1 MNDVYEQITKD
12 ANFKA
17 VKENGNNCYL
27 LDYARHRLPR
37 VLFGVTS
44 SKDVERTAHCSVA
57 VLPLRCYIIIA
68 EFSRLDTEASV
79 KRGLTPSPITLD
91 LQKRS
96 DLTIRHIL

>member
-44 SKDVERTAHCSVA
+44 SKDVERTPDSPLLSRGVASSLLYNHCGV
-57 VLPLRCYIIIA
+57 
-68 EFSRLDTEASV
+68 F
-79 KRGLTPSPITLD
+79 TLGY
-91 LQKRS
+91 
-96 DLTIRHIL
+96 